1 MRGGVLM
8 NKLIELKQISIEYG
22 NKKVLH
28 DISLTIEE
36 NQVIAFLGGNGT
48 GKSTILRIISG
59 LERPSSGKVVYLN
72 KSLKIGYV
80 PDRFPKMLRF
90 TPGEYL
96 HYIGKIGGICEEELK
111 KRVPELL
118 HRFQLEEMNH
128 KWIMHLSKGN
138 IQKVGIIQAILQ
150 KPDLL
155 ILDEPVS
162 GLDVHAQQELVD
174 IVKELKEQ
182 HTTILLT
189 YHESH
194 MFDDVIDRTYYLHQG
209 RISKNNTLAKEQI
222 KLLEVKKID
231 ETIVKQ
237 WIEVL
242 HIENKEN
249 ILYLYVG
256 LENSDTILSRILQLK
271 GSIDSVSTIIVDEN
285 DQIGKKKSFESR
297 MTHHHGLS

>member
-1 MRGGVLM
+1 MS
-8 NKLIELKQISIEYG
+8 KLVELKHISKEYA

-59 LERPSSGKVVYLN
+59 LERPSSGKVMYSN
-72 KSLKIGYV
+72 KQLRIGYV

-96 HYIGKIGGICEEELK
+96 RYVGRIGGIPEDDLT
-111 KRVPELL
+111 KRIPDLL
-118 HRFQLEEMNH
+118 HRFQLKEMNN

-162 GLDVHAQQELVD
+162 GLDVHAQQELLT
-174 IVKELKEQ
+174 IIKELKEQ
-182 HTTILLT
+182 GSTILLT
-189 YHESH
+189 YHESNI
-194 MFDDVIDRTYYLHQG
+194 FDDVIESTYYLNNG
-209 RISKNNTLAKEQI
+209 GISKTNTLTKKQI
-222 KLLEVKKID
+222 KLVEVKRMD
-231 ETIVKQ
+231 DSIVKQ
-237 WIEVL
+237 WNEVL
-242 HIENKEN
+242 HMEKKEHR
-249 ILYLYVG
+249 LLLYVH
-256 LENSDTILSRILQLK
+256 LENSDIILSRILQLQ
-271 GSIDSVSTIIVDEN
+271 GSIDSVSTIEFDEN
-285 DQIGKKKSFESR
+285 DHKSK
-297 MTHHHGLS
+297 